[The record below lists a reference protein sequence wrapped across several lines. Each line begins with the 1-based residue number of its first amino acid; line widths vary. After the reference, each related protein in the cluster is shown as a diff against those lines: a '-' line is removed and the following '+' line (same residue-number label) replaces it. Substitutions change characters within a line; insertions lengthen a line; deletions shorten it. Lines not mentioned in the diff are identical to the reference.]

1 MFSWMLQN
9 SPKTFKTFNI
19 FWHFLISSTSSCISR
34 RGSWIF
40 LQFPKRL
47 IWALHVFSKF
57 PKVSRAFRKF
67 MKHNYYIFLFCL
79 LLDVFQSPHTFLNIC
94 WPFQHVP
101 DLLKTLETYCIWY
114 WFFNVSRK
122 LPKFL
127 GGLHILSRNLIKI
140 LARFGFS
147 PSFGNLFITCHFN

>member
-9 SPKTFKTFNI
+9 SPKTFKTSNI
-19 FWHFLISSTSSCISR
+19 FWSVRQVLAFPVEIHEFSCNSQNDWSELYMCSR
-34 RGSWIF
+34 N
-40 LQFPKRL
+40 
-47 IWALHVFSKF
+47 FSKYLEL
-57 PKVSRAFRKF
+57 SESLWNT
-67 MKHNYYIFLFCL
+67 MIIFFFFCL
-79 LLDVFQSPHTFLNIC
+79 LLDVFQNPHTFLNIC

-140 LARFGFS
+140 LAFFGFS